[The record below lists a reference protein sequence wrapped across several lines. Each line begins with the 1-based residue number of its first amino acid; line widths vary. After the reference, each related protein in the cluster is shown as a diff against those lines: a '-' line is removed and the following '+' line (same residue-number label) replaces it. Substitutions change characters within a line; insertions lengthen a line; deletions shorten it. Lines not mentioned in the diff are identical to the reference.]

1 MNATTALLEQAVS
14 QHRGG
19 AVIAA
24 IARYRQVLELEP
36 SNPKAL
42 YYLAMALC
50 HEGEFNEAIRALD
63 RLLGCAP
70 DDAAAHNLLGVA
82 FQRLGRRDAAL
93 ASFDRAISRQPD
105 FAQAF
110 GNRGNLLSEMR
121 RNEEALESYNRAV
134 SLDPQSAEDWSNR
147 GAVLFELGRFGEAIA
162 SFDRAIGLRSE
173 FAEAHVNRGNA
184 LRSLARYGEALADYD
199 KAILLRPQSAEA
211 HANRGVAL
219 SRLGR
224 LKDAVASFNRALE
237 VTSMLPAAL
246 LGRGDALLRLGRATE
261 ALNDFESAVAT
272 TPELAEG
279 WTMRALALT
288 ELGRFEDALASSD
301 QALARRGENAFD
313 HLIRGVILYNLDRD
327 AQALESLNR
336 AAQLDSGNGRVFSE
350 RATVLNRLGEHE
362 QALSDV
368 DRALELAP
376 DDPFVVATAGDV
388 YLLHGRWEKGWKYY
402 ERRFEVEPKLI
413 AGAARPAGAPSAED
427 GPAWS
432 TGFGRRWDGERLQAN
447 ETLLLVCE
455 QGIGDSIQFSRF
467 ATELASL
474 GHSVAVFAPPV
485 VAPFLATVSG
495 VRKVISD
502 VASIGELGPVRSIPL
517 LSLPAV
523 LRLSL
528 ETVPARVPYLSVEP
542 ARIRAWADRIGIHG
556 FRVGIAWQGNPEF
569 RFDKGRSIALAEFAP
584 LAVLSGVRLISL
596 QMGSGTEQIAEVPF
610 GNRVETIEHDRD
622 LCDTAAIL
630 ANLDLIITPD
640 TMLAHLAGAMA
651 RPVHVA
657 LRANMIDW
665 RWLLRREDSPWYP
678 TARLFRQTVEGDWA
692 PVFSRIADAVLQLQ
706 RCSEPD

>member
-1 MNATTALLEQAVS
+1 
-14 QHRGG
+14 
-19 AVIAA
+19 
-24 IARYRQVLELEP
+24 
-36 SNPKAL
+36 
-42 YYLAMALC
+42 MALC
-50 HEGEFNEAIRALD
+50 HEGEFDEAIRALE
-63 RLLGCAP
+63 RLLACAP
-70 DDAAAHNLLGVA
+70 DHAAAHNLLGLA
-82 FQRLGRRDAAL
+82 FQRLRRRDEAL
-93 ASFDRAISRQPD
+93 ASFDRAINRQPD
-105 FAQAF
+105 LAEAF
-110 GNRGNLLSEMR
+110 GNRGNLLGEMR

-147 GAVLFELGRFGEAIA
+147 GAVLFELGRFGEAVA
-162 SFDRAIGLRSE
+162 SFDQAIRLRPE

-184 LRSLARYGEALADYD
+184 LRSLTRYEEALADYD
-199 KAILLRPQSAEA
+199 KVVLLRPHSAEA

-224 LKDAVASFNRALE
+224 PEDAIASFNRALGA
-237 VTSMLPAAL
+237 TPALPAAL
-246 LGRGDALLRLGRATE
+246 LGRGDALLRLGRASE
-261 ALNDFESAVAT
+261 ALNDFESAAAT
-272 TPELAEG
+272 APDLAEA
-279 WTMRALALT
+279 WTMRALALI
-288 ELGRFEDALASSD
+288 ELDRFEDALASSD
-301 QALARRGENAFD
+301 QAVARRGLNAFD

-336 AAQLDSGNGRVFSE
+336 AAQLDPTNGRVFSE

-362 QALSDV
+362 NALSDV

-376 DDPFVVATAGDV
+376 HDPLVVATAGDV

-402 ERRFEVEPKLI
+402 ERRFEVEPNLI
-413 AGAARPAGAPSAED
+413 PAAVWPAGDPLAAGRPGLSASF
-427 GPAWS
+427 GP
-432 TGFGRRWDGERLQAN
+432 RWNGEPLRAD

-467 ATELASL
+467 AQELASV
-474 GHSVAVFAPPV
+474 GHSVALFAPPMI
-485 VAPFLATVSG
+485 APLLATVPG

-502 VASIGELGPVRSIPL
+502 VASIAELGPVRSIPL

-523 LRLSL
+523 LGLSL

-542 ARIRAWADRIGIHG
+542 ARVRTWADRVGTHG

-569 RFDKGRSIALAEFAP
+569 RFDKGRSIALAEFAL
-584 LAVLSGVRLISL
+584 LAGLPGVRLIALQKGPGSEQLSKIAFGDQVEVVPGYLDSKSL
-596 QMGSGTEQIAEVPF
+596 E
-610 GNRVETIEHDRD
+610 
-622 LCDTAAIL
+622 DTAAIL

-678 TARLFRQTVEGDWA
+678 TVRLFRQTVEGDWA
-692 PVFSRIADAVLQLQ
+692 PVFSRIAEAVRQLQ
-706 RCSEPD
+706 RCFKPD